1 MSKRGEKCPHC
12 GGDIIDIL
20 VIDGRDERFSFLGL
34 DGIITA
40 SCCPICVTLSE
51 GISNR
56 FSLDGT
62 NEILEYDGE
71 NENYFREDIIDE
83 MVNNRFIVSAKE
95 KPLFYGAFTD
105 DVNTIGGFG
114 NWIQD
119 WEYRECPECG
129 KKMKYLAQIHWDTI
143 MDSAEGTLY
152 IEICPN
158 CKIVTEDLLIGY
170 KIGNIESVQNAER
183 K

>member
-1 MSKRGEKCPHC
+1 MKDFH
-12 GGDIIDIL
+12 
-20 VIDGRDERFSFLGL
+20 LGL
-34 DGIITA
+34 DGVITA
-40 SCCPICVTLSE
+40 SCCPNCVTLSE

-56 FSLDGT
+56 FNFDGT

-71 NENYFREDIIDE
+71 DENYFREDIIDE
-83 MVNNRFIVSAKE
+83 MVNNKFIVSDKE

-114 NWIQD
+114 NWVQD

-143 MDSAEGTLY
+143 MDCAEGTLY
-152 IEICPN
+152 IKICPD
-158 CKIVTEDLLIGY
+158 CKIITMFH
-170 KIGNIESVQNAER
+170 QQT
-183 K
+183 